1 MSNIHSLLYTVKG
14 TFLLLPLRLLP
25 GSYFSPHMTGVVKLM
40 ACMLHP
46 PHSQWRPQ
54 HYHRCRPLRGS
65 SLELS
70 GQPQLLTTA
79 SSSSHALLQEI
90 IQLALA
96 QAAEQS

>member
-1 MSNIHSLLYTVKG
+1 
-14 TFLLLPLRLLP
+14 
-25 GSYFSPHMTGVVKLM
+25 M

-46 PHSQWRPQ
+46 PLSEATTV
-54 HYHRCRPLRGS
+54 RCRPPRG

-70 GQPQLLTTA
+70 GQPLLLLLLLLA
-79 SSSSHALLQEI
+79 SHATTTLIMLQEI

>member
-1 MSNIHSLLYTVKG
+1 
-14 TFLLLPLRLLP
+14 
-25 GSYFSPHMTGVVKLM
+25 M

-54 HYHRCRPLRGS
+54 HHHRCRRPLRGS